1 MPDSK
6 SHLVIGE
13 GGDLLRRHGD
23 VGAETLAASLE
34 HRVVIRGEAHLDNA
48 MEDGGQNMWYISN
61 ARQKVLPEW
70 QPGTGFPSA
79 GQTGGAALT

>member
-1 MPDSK
+1 MHYYAITIEGIISLPDSQ

-34 HRVVIRGEAHLDNA
+34 HRVVIRGEAHLDS
-48 MEDGGQNMWYISN
+48 GGQNM
-61 ARQKVLPEW
+61 
-70 QPGTGFPSA
+70 
-79 GQTGGAALT
+79 

>member
-34 HRVVIRGEAHLDNA
+34 HRVVIRGEAHLDS
-48 MEDGGQNMWYISN
+48 GGQNMWYVYWQCN

-70 QPGTGFPSA
+70 QPETGFPSA